1 MDHPRQTPE
10 HPAAVRDLFTQ
21 VYDELR
27 RVAANA
33 LRQERS
39 DHTLQPTALVHEAFL
54 RLARADSLSVLSRAH
69 VFALA
74 AQAMR
79 RILVDHAR
87 TYRAQKRGNALRVPI
102 DDIDAASPAPDVD
115 LLALDRAL
123 VALAAIDARQAQIV
137 ELRFFGGLTVE
148 EAADVI
154 GMSARTVKREWQMA
168 RAWLKREMAQRDAE
182 TR

>member
-33 LRQERS
+33 LRQERR

-87 TYRAQKRGNALRVPI
+87 GKHREKRGGGLHRI
-102 DDIDAASPAPDVD
+102 
-115 LLALDRAL
+115 ALDEEMSVSPRRDEDLVELDEAL
-123 VALAAIDARQAQIV
+123 NKLAKLDPRQARIV
-137 ELRFFGGLTVE
+137 ELRFFGGLTVAE
-148 EAADVI
+148 VADVL
-154 GMSARTVKREWQMA
+154 GVSKRTVENEWTMV
-168 RAWLKREMAQRDAE
+168 RAWLRRELTGDTHA
-182 TR
+182 

>member
-1 MDHPRQTPE
+1 MEDARHPPAS
-10 HPAAVRDLFTQ
+10 PAAVQDLFTQ

-54 RLARADSLSVLSRAH
+54 RLAKADSLAVLSRAH

-87 TYRAQKRGNALRVPI
+87 THRAQKRGNGLRIPI
-102 DDIDAASPAPDVD
+102 DDIDAPTPAPNVD

-123 VALAAIDARQAQIV
+123 EALAAIDARQAQIV

-148 EAADVI
+148 EAAEVI
-154 GMSARTVKREWQMA
+154 GMSPRTVKREWQMS
-168 RAWLKREMAQRDAE
+168 RAWLKREMARLDDAP
-182 TR
+182 